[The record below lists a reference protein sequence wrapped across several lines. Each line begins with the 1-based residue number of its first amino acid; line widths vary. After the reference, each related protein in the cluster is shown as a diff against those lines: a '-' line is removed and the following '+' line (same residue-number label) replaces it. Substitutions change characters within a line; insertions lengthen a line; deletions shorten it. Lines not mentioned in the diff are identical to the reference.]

1 MEAGRTRW
9 TDDRIDDLVLALREE
24 MRDMRLEMREGFR
37 DVRADIRDLRGEIG
51 GVRADLSGADRR
63 SARRP
68 SRGEIGGVRGEI
80 GGLRA
85 DTDASFR
92 TVYAQLGLERRWLV
106 GMWLTTAL
114 GFVALLVELHVR

>member
-9 TDDRIDDLVLALREE
+9 TDERIDDLLLSLREE

-37 DVRADIRDLRGEIG
+37 EVRADIRDLRGEVG
-51 GVRADLSGADRR
+51 GVRADA
-63 SARRP
+63 
-68 SRGEIGGVRGEI
+68 
-80 GGLRA
+80 
-85 DTDASFR
+85 DASFR

>member
-9 TDDRIDDLVLALREE
+9 TDDRIDDLALGLREE
-24 MRDMRLEMREGFR
+24 IRDMRLEMREGFR
-37 DVRADIRDLRGEIG
+37 EVRADIRDLRGAIGDVRGDLRDEIGGVRAEIG
-51 GVRADLSGADRR
+51 GVRADM
-63 SARRP
+63 
-68 SRGEIGGVRGEI
+68 EV
-80 GGLRA
+80 
-85 DTDASFR
+85 SFR

>member
-9 TDDRIDDLVLALREE
+9 TDDRIDDLALGLREE
-24 MRDMRLEMREGFR
+24 IRDMRLEMREGFR
-37 DVRADIRDLRGEIG
+37 EVRADIRDLRGEIG
-51 GVRADLSGADRR
+51 DVRGDLRAEIGGVRDL
-63 SARRP
+63 
-68 SRGEIGGVRGEI
+68 RGEIGGVRAEI
-80 GGLRA
+80 GGVRA
-85 DTDASFR
+85 DMEVSFR